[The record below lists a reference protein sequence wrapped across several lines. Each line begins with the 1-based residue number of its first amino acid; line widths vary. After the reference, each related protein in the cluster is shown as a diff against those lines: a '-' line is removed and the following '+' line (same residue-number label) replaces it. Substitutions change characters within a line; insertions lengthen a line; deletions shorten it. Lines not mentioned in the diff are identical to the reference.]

1 MSVPFVTFSPMHEE
15 LREEMTQ
22 AFQGVYDRGW
32 FIQGQECKA
41 FEEEFAAYCGV
52 PHAIGCGNGLDA
64 LYLILRAMDIGAGDE
79 VIIPS
84 NTFIATA
91 LAVSY
96 AGARPVMV
104 EPSMETYNLD
114 PTRLEEAITP
124 RTKAVIAVHLY
135 GQPAPMDEIL
145 GIARKHGL
153 RVIEDAAQA
162 HGALYKGQKVGSLGD
177 AAGFS
182 FYPGKNLGALGDG
195 GAVTTRDQALA
206 DRIRTLG
213 NYGAAVKYHH
223 EEKGTN
229 SRLDELQAAFLRLKL
244 RHLDRFTAG
253 RQEIAARYL
262 REIRNPKVSLPQI
275 GKDRTHVW
283 HIFPVLVEDRDG
295 FLSYLEKEGVHGA
308 CHYPIAIHHQGAY
321 REERDGSYPMAEDIA
336 AREASLPLFY
346 GMKEEEITAVIA
358 AVNAY

>member
-1 MSVPFVTFSPMHEE
+1 MSIPFMTFGPMHEE
-15 LREEMTQ
+15 LREEMEG
-22 AFQGVYDRGW
+22 AFRRVYDSGW
-32 FIQGQECKA
+32 FIQGKECQA
-41 FEEEFAAYCGV
+41 FEEEFAAYCEV
-52 PHAIGCGNGLDA
+52 PYAIGCGNGLDA

-79 VIIPS
+79 VIVPS

-96 AGARPVMV
+96 AGANPVLV

-114 PTRLEEAITP
+114 PKRLEGAITP
-124 RTKAVIAVHLY
+124 RTKAIIAVHLY

-145 GIARKHGL
+145 AVAKKHGL

-195 GAVTTRDQALA
+195 GAVTTRNKALA

-229 SRLDELQAAFLRLKL
+229 SRLDELQAAFLRVKL
-244 RHLDRFTAG
+244 GRLDRFTAG
-253 RQEIAARYL
+253 RQAIASRYL
-262 REIRNPKVSLPQI
+262 KEIRNPRITLPQMSLD
-275 GKDRTHVW
+275 GVHVW
-283 HIFPVLVEDRDG
+283 HIFPVLVEEREG
-295 FLSYLEKEGVHGA
+295 FLSYLEGKGIHGA

-346 GMKEEEITAVIA
+346 GMKEEEIAAVIA